1 MLPNM
6 RPMTWLVVAF
16 NTLLALSIVAG
27 APLGSWGGPAWFLGN
42 GVLAVIWVASNP
54 RRQSCPMCRS
64 AVPRAFLVCSVCHYD
79 FYRPLPQRR
88 PRGTGHS

>member
-16 NTLLALSIVAG
+16 NTLLAVSIVAG
-27 APLGSWGGPAWFLGN
+27 APGGGPAFFLGN

-54 RRQSCPMCRS
+54 RKQSCPVCRS
-64 AVPRAFLVCSVCHYD
+64 AVPRAFLVCSVCRYD